1 MLGYAFMG
9 RAHAHAL
16 ITLGPHDRAA
26 RDRARAW
33 CRWRAAT
40 RRSAPS
46 SPSASASRATWRTGQ
61 EVVADP
67 EVEVLENL
75 LPNHLHAEPVIAA
88 ARAGK
93 HVVCEKP
100 LALDA
105 AQAREMLD
113 AVTEAGVVHMCA
125 FNYRF
130 VPAVRRAREML
141 EAGDLGEVHHFRGTY
156 RQSWGADP
164 AREGVWRFDAAQAG
178 GGALGDLASH
188 VVDMA
193 RYLVGEIDERG
204 RAGGH
209 VRARPRGRR
218 RRGGRGVVRGR
229 RHRDDRGHALRHRR
243 PQPLHLG
250 DQRLQGLAR
259 LRPRAA

>member
-1 MLGYAFMG
+1 MADW
-9 RAHAHAL
+9 A
-16 ITLGPHDRAA
+16 
-26 RDRARAW
+26 
-33 CRWRAAT
+33 
-40 RRSAPS
+40 
-46 SPSASASRATWRTGQ
+46 

-67 EVEVLENL
+67 DVQVLENL
-75 LPNHLHAEPVIAA
+75 LPNHLHAEPTIAA

-105 AQAREMLD
+105 AQAREMLA
-113 AVTEAGVVHMCA
+113 AVSEAGVVHMCA

-141 EAGDLGEVHHFRGTY
+141 EAGELGEVHHFRGVY

-164 AREGVWRFDAAQAG
+164 AREGIWRFDPALAG

-193 RYLVGEIDERG
+193 RYLVGDIDERG
-204 RAGGH
+204 RPGGH
-209 VRARPRGRR
+209 LRAGARRGR
-218 RRGGRGVVRGR
+218 RRGGRRVVRR
-229 RHRDDRGHALRHRR
+229 RRDRDDRGHALRHRR
-243 PQPLHLG
+243 TSTASPG
-250 DQRLQGLAR
+250 RSTAR
-259 LRPRAA
+259 SARWRSTSSA